1 MLRSLKGKTLFIT
14 GSSRG
19 IGRAIAMKAA
29 KDGANIVIAAK
40 TSTPHSKLLGT
51 IYDAALE
58 VEKAGGRALPC
69 QVDIRFE
76 DQVQSAAK
84 KAVETFGGIDI
95 LINNA
100 SALNPTGTLDTEMK
114 RYDLMMAVNTRGTFV
129 CSKTCIPYLKK
140 APNPHVLTLSP
151 PPSLDSRWFAP
162 HVAYTISKFG
172 MSLLALGMS
181 EEFKGDGIAFNCLWP
196 KTMIATAAVQYMLG
210 GEESLRRS
218 RKPEIMADA
227 ALAVLNRDSRVCTG
241 NFFVDEDV
249 LKEEGVND
257 FSCYQLD
264 PSLPQEELIPDF
276 FL

>member
-19 IGRAIAMKAA
+19 IGRAIALKAA

-264 PSLPQEELIPDF
+264 PSLPEEELIPDF